1 MHMYIFVAFCLY
13 FCTFLSDSTYCN
25 QKVNM
30 YGCVSAVIVC
40 GNLISSP
47 FGLIISKQYSHF

>member
-1 MHMYIFVAFCLY
+1 MYIFVAFCLY